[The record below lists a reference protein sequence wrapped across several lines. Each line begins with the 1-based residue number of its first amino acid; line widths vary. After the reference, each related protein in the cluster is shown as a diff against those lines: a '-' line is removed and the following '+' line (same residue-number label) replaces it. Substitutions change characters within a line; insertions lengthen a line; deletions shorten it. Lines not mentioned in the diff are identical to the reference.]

1 MKRTRILSNQWSWP
15 QPIPLSVGQEAF
27 PREKGG
33 GARVAVGPNKDQAG
47 SCRLPSFGSRLK
59 GLIVD
64 SPGAKTLV
72 HISISRR
79 FWLLQF
85 GGHRE

>member
-33 GARVAVGPNKDQAG
+33 GDRVAVGPNKDQAG
-47 SCRLPSFGSRLK
+47 SGLLPLFVSRPR
-59 GLIVD
+59 GLTVD
-64 SPGAKTLV
+64 SPGVQTLV
-72 HISISRR
+72 NIRIRRR

-85 GGHRE
+85 GEHRE